1 MHSLAVAAA
10 CLAVAAP
17 LVVAQTPAA
26 IPATQPSAQPAQSKA
41 PSDSA
46 RASIAARLAVLWP
59 ATAGPP
65 AFPPSTIWIQRGK
78 EVADTLPSTIAVNIV
93 WTRDSRGFFYTSAPR
108 PWQLFYHWLKRPG
121 ADYLV
126 YESPDHAGATAY
138 GTLSSGGQYL
148 VITATH
154 PGDTRTRL
162 LLVDLDDPGH
172 PAITAPIIRLFDD
185 LDASYRYVGNA
196 GPGLFVWTDRD
207 APRGRII
214 SIDATDPRQA
224 TERTALAESAV
235 PLVTA
240 QVAARRIFATYR
252 EDGADVLRVF
262 SLTGLQLGTVSLP
275 APGSVG
281 RVAWGGRSDH
291 DTIYVA
297 AQAVLAPPAVYV
309 YIPRSG
315 QTALWKAVSIPF
327 DSAQFETRPLHYDSA
342 GGTHSTVFVT
352 ARKGLALDGMHAAWV
367 DTTSDSSGSR
377 LRFSPLATVW
387 LELGNVYAVP
397 AQSGAAA
404 AQGAGRV
411 LAARKYA
418 RPDAILTAAPP
429 PPSSGINACAEWLA
443 AQVR

>member
-10 CLAVAAP
+10 CLAVSAP

-26 IPATQPSAQPAQSKA
+26 HPAAQPSPQSSQSKA

-46 RASIAARLAVLWP
+46 RASIAARLAALWP
-59 ATAGPP
+59 ATAGLP
-65 AFPPSTIWIQRGK
+65 AFPPSTTWIPRGK
-78 EVADTLPSTIAVNIV
+78 EAADTLPSTTAVNIV

-108 PWQLFYHWLKRPG
+108 PWQLFYHSLKRPG

-126 YESPDHAGATAY
+126 YESPDRAGATAY
-138 GTLSSGGQYL
+138 ATLSSGGQYL

-162 LLVDLDDPGH
+162 LLVDLDEPGH

-185 LDASYRYVGNA
+185 LDAAYRYVGNA
-196 GPGLFVWTDRD
+196 GPGLFVWTNRD
-207 APRGRII
+207 APRGRIV

-224 TERTALAESAV
+224 TEHTALAESAV

-252 EDGADVLRVF
+252 EDGADVLHIF
-262 SLTGLQLGTVSLP
+262 SLSGLQLGTVSLP
-275 APGSVG
+275 SPGSVG

-291 DTIYVA
+291 DTVYVA
-297 AQAVLAPPAVYV
+297 AQTVLQPPAIYAHV
-309 YIPRSG
+309 PHTG
-315 QTALWKAVSIPF
+315 QTTLWQAVSVPF
-327 DSAQFETRPLHYDSA
+327 DSAQFETRALHYDSA

-352 ARKGLALDGMHAAWV
+352 ARKGLALDGTHAAWV

-377 LRFSPLATVW
+377 LRFLPVAAVW

-397 AQSGAAA
+397 ASGAAA
-404 AQGAGRV
+404 AQGAAQV

-418 RPDAILTAAPP
+418 RPDAILTASPP
-429 PPSSGINACAEWLA
+429 PPSSGIDASAQWLA